1 MRRPYAPL
9 AAALIVA
16 SLVALPV
23 VSAGA
28 VTEKKYM
35 AIATAPSVVGA
46 RSAYGHTKAQVKR
59 KAMTECKRHYAKNAH
74 FRHDCT
80 GAVWVKN
87 GWASVAY
94 EKKKERPYEDLAW
107 GSGWGPTRANANHHA
122 RKVCRRYA
130 KEKCVTQFNDHSPQR
145 GSGAT
150 RGGPW

>member
-28 VTEKKYM
+28 VTERYM

-46 RSAYGHTKAQVKR
+46 RSANGHTKAEAKR
-59 KAMTECKRHYAKNAH
+59 KAMTNCERHYAKNPH
-74 FRHDCT
+74 FRNDCT
-80 GAVWVKN
+80 GAVWVRN
-87 GWASVAY
+87 GWASVTY
-94 EKKKERPYEDLAW
+94 EKTKEHPYKDLAW
-107 GSGWGPTRANANHHA
+107 GSGWGPTRANANHNG

-130 KEKCVTQFNDHSPQR
+130 KEKCTTRFNDRSLQR